1 LALTGEF
8 RHNIDAKGRLIVPS
22 RLREELGDRVV
33 LTTWFENCIA
43 MWSEERFESRV
54 AQRLLSER
62 NSNPRLRSSARRIAS
77 SAHTDGIDGQGR
89 ISVPA
94 GLREGAGIERE
105 VVVVGALDHAEIWD
119 PAKWAEE
126 LGRTAA
132 GGFEELAKELD
143 F

>member
-22 RLREELGDRVV
+22 RLRDEVGDRVV

-43 MWSEERFESRV
+43 MWSEDRFETRV
-54 AQRLLSER
+54 AERLLAER

-77 SAHTDGIDGQGR
+77 SAHTDNIDAQGR
-89 ISVPA
+89 ISVPPK
-94 GLREGAGIERE
+94 LRDGAGIDRE

-119 PAKWAEE
+119 PMKWADE
-126 LGRTAA
+126 LAKTSE
-132 GGFEELAKELD
+132 GGFEELAEELD

>member
-22 RLREELGDRVV
+22 RLRDELGDRVV

-43 MWSEERFESRV
+43 MWSEDRFETRV
-54 AQRLLSER
+54 AERLLSER

-77 SAHTDGIDGQGR
+77 SAHTDGIDAQGR
-89 ISVPA
+89 ISVPPK
-94 GLREGAGIERE
+94 LRTGAGIERE
-105 VVVVGALDHAEIWD
+105 VVVVGSLDHAEIWD
-119 PAKWAEE
+119 PGKWADE
-126 LGRTAA
+126 LAKTSE
-132 GGFEELAKELD
+132 GGFEELAEELD

>member
-1 LALTGEF
+1 LAVTGEF

-22 RLREELGDRVV
+22 RLRDELGDRVV

-43 MWSEERFESRV
+43 MWSEDRFESRV
-54 AQRLLSER
+54 AERLLAER

-77 SAHTDGIDGQGR
+77 SAHTDNIDAQGR
-89 ISVPA
+89 ISVPPK
-94 GLREGAGIERE
+94 LRDGAGIERE

-119 PAKWAEE
+119 PARWAEE
-126 LGRTAA
+126 LARTSG
-132 GGFEELAKELD
+132 GGFEELAEELN

>member
-22 RLREELGDRVV
+22 RLREEIGERVV

-43 MWSEERFESRV
+43 MWAEGRFEDRV
-54 AQRLLSER
+54 AGRLLLER
-62 NSNPRLRSSARRIAS
+62 NSNPRLRSSSRRIAS
-77 SAHTDGIDGQGR
+77 SAHTDSIDGQGR
-89 ISVPA
+89 VSVPSK
-94 GLREGAGIERE
+94 LREAAGIERE

-119 PAKWAEE
+119 PGKWDEE
-126 LGRTAA
+126 MARTAE

>member
-1 LALTGEF
+1 MALTGEF
-8 RHNIDAKGRLIVPS
+8 RHNIDAKGRLIVPA
-22 RLREELGDRVV
+22 RLRDELGDRIV

-43 MWSEERFESRV
+43 MWSEERFERRV
-54 AQRLLSER
+54 AERLLSER

-94 GLREGAGIERE
+94 GLRDGAGIERE